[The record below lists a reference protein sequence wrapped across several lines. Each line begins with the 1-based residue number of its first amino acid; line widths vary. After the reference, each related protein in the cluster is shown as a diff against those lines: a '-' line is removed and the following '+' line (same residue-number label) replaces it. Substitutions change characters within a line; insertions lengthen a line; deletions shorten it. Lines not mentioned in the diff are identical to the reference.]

1 MISTRILLLLAA
13 LALACIAVGSTNQGQ
28 GKPEPE
34 KGCPKVSEDS
44 FRGLNPSATK
54 RPNPLAHRLGEFC
67 QDRFYKNESVRCI
80 GHLGPPSRNCPLCCA
95 CSGGAGIVY
104 TNATAPKS
112 FPCGKHGNGKNPRT
126 L

>member
-13 LALACIAVGSTNQGQ
+13 LAQACIA
-28 GKPEPE
+28 E

-44 FRGLNPSATK
+44 FRGLNPPATK
-54 RPNPLAHRLGEFC
+54 RRLHHLLGEFC

-95 CSGGAGIVY
+95 CIGGAGIVY
-104 TNATAPKS
+104 INATAPKS